1 MNKDSFAYVSARDLR
16 IGLFVDLELGW
27 IDHPFASGRFK
38 ISSDE
43 QIRVLKGLA
52 ADRFRFVPSRSEWS
66 EAVGAS
72 PSEVQEESLAT
83 NLYALGRDQKVQ
95 QLRMQRQ
102 QAVALQQEGLADCE
116 RRFTDTARQYH
127 HTLDLL
133 HSQPIEAA
141 RVAQQVVQQL
151 VVDIEQQG
159 DSALRLLNDSAA
171 DKVALHPVNVTVISL
186 LLGQALGLQDLALKD
201 LGLAAFLH
209 DVGKC
214 DLPERLRRPD
224 DTFSTVE
231 RNAYQS
237 HVENSVRLAQAMG
250 LSQGAIQA
258 VAQHHELAD
267 GSGFPQHLKLDAI
280 GMGARILALVNRY
293 DGLCNPAKPSH
304 AMTPHEAL
312 ATIFSQQKKRF
323 DPHVLSAFVRMVGV
337 YPPGSLVQLN
347 DERHAMVVGVNA
359 ARPLKP
365 RVIVHE
371 PGTPR
376 HEALILDLE
385 GVANAGIRRSV
396 KPESLSTAAQEYL
409 QPRQRLCYFLET
421 AIGPV
426 PAEKVSANA
435 TGPAS

>member
-27 IDHPFASGRFK
+27 IEHPFASGRFK

-66 EAVGAS
+66 EEAVAS
-72 PSEVQEESLAT
+72 PSDQLEVSHAS
-83 NLYALGRDQKVQ
+83 NLYALGRDQKME
-95 QLRMQRQ
+95 QLRLQRQ
-102 QAVALQQEGLADCE
+102 QALALQQESLADCE
-116 RRFTDTARQYH
+116 RRFTDTARHYH

-141 RVAQQVVQQL
+141 KAAQQAVQQL

-171 DKVALHPVNVTVISL
+171 DKVALHPVNVTILSL
-186 LLGQALGLQDLALKD
+186 LLGQALGLHGLALQD
-201 LGLAAFLH
+201 LGLAALLH
-209 DVGKC
+209 DMGKL

-224 DTFSTVE
+224 DTFTTVE

-237 HVENSVRLAQAMG
+237 HVENSVRLALAMG
-250 LSQGAIQA
+250 LSQGALQA

-267 GSGFPQHLKLDAI
+267 GSGFPQHLKLDTI

-293 DGLCNPAKPSH
+293 DGLCNPTKPSN

-323 DPHVLSAFVRMVGV
+323 DSHVLSAFVRMVGV

-347 DERHAMVVGVNA
+347 DERLAMVVGVNA

-371 PGTPR
+371 PGMPR

-396 KPESLSTAAQEYL
+396 RPDSLPGTALDYL
-409 QPRQRLCYFLET
+409 RPHSRICCFFE
-421 AIGPV
+421 
-426 PAEKVSANA
+426 PAVYRAKDANVA
-435 TGPAS
+435 VRD

>member
-52 ADRFRFVPSRSEWS
+52 VNRFRYVPSRSEWS
-66 EAVGAS
+66 EVTAAPAS
-72 PSEVQEESLAT
+72 ELPEESPAIKR
-83 NLYALGRDQKVQ
+83 YALGRDQIVQ
-95 QLRMQRQ
+95 QMRGEGQMAL
-102 QAVALQQEGLADCE
+102 VLQQKELVDCE
-116 RRFTDTARQYH
+116 RRFKDTTRQYRH
-127 HTLDLL
+127 ILDLL
-133 HSQPIEAA
+133 HSQPIEAGK
-141 RVAQQVVQQL
+141 VAQQVVQQL
-151 VVDIEQQG
+151 AMDIAQQG
-159 DSALRLLNDSAA
+159 DAALRLLGESAA
-171 DKVALHPVNVTVISL
+171 DKVAQHPVNVTVLSL
-186 LLGQALGLQDLALKD
+186 LLGQALGLKGPALQD

-209 DVGKC
+209 DIGKL

-237 HVENSVRLAQAMG
+237 HVEISVRLAHAMG

-258 VAQHHELAD
+258 VAQHHESAD
-267 GSGFPQHLKLDAI
+267 GSGFPQHLTLDAI
-280 GMGARILALVNRY
+280 GLGARILALANRY
-293 DGLCNPAKPSH
+293 DGLCNPAKPGQ
-304 AMTPHEAL
+304 AITPHEAL
-312 ATIFSQQKKRF
+312 ATIFSHQKKRF

-347 DERHAMVVGVNA
+347 DERHAMVVCVNA

-371 PGTPR
+371 PGMPR

-396 KPESLSTAAQEYL
+396 RPESLTSEAQDYL
-409 QPRQRLCYFLET
+409 QPRQRLCYFFET
-421 AIGPV
+421 ALGPAS
-426 PAEKVSANA
+426 AEKVSANA